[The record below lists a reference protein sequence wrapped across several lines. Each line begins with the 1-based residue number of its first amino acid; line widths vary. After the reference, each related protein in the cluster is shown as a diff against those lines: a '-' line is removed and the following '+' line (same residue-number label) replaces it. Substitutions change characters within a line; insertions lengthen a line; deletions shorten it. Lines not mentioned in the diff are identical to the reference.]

1 MADQSGPPR
10 QSTIASSHTVVE
22 RDIDNRHVNAI
33 SDANA
38 KVVYWHRE
46 FPPLAAEA
54 IGEHTIEATS
64 RHVPGTIAHR
74 DDLWRVCYDDLM
86 TQTLLRLEQE
96 VTRLGGHYAHVF
108 DEEIDSRHDDAK
120 GEAWLYGLFAYELYR
135 RPSTG
140 DNRPGD
146 ERPAPSVA
154 DRAGAGAS
162 G

>member
-1 MADQSGPPR
+1 
-10 QSTIASSHTVVE
+10 
-22 RDIDNRHVNAI
+22 
-33 SDANA
+33 
-38 KVVYWHRE
+38 
-46 FPPLAAEA
+46 
-54 IGEHTIEATS
+54 
-64 RHVPGTIAHR
+64 
-74 DDLWRVCYDDLM
+74 M